1 MRFFILF
8 ISFFLF
14 SLGVDAQSLQLAKN
28 FFDKGEYEKAL
39 SYYQKTLEQQSNNPK
54 AFNGIVSSLQ
64 QLERF
69 DQAEEMLMRQLE
81 NSPRNSTIFIDIGHN
96 FALQKNDIKAEE
108 YYQKS
113 LALIENEPRQAFGV
127 GLRFENYNLLDYAA
141 TAYKKANEIMPNAGL
156 ELKLARLYGEQGEL
170 QQMFESYLNLVIKDE
185 KYFPYANRE
194 FGKFITE
201 DASAEANT
209 ILRTSLLKRLQT
221 NPDPFYNE
229 MLSWLYIQQKDY
241 NKALIQ
247 EKAIYRRSEMPNL
260 NRMMNLAYAAKRAE
274 DLEAA
279 IAVTN
284 FIIEE
289 APSSIKLRAKQ
300 LKLSLEVATAKASEY
315 AEIEE
320 HFRSVIS
327 EFENSGETI
336 PLQIDFGQF
345 LAFKSGKVDEAE
357 SLLKNLLNKA
367 VNEYEEA
374 RIKMAIADVLVL
386 QEKFNEALI
395 TYTQVQK
402 MVKNDQIAQDA
413 QFKVAKTS
421 YYKGD
426 FEWAQTQLD
435 VLKESTSQLIAND
448 AMELSLMII
457 DNTLEDSTQVALKKY
472 AHADLLAYQGKN
484 EQSITELQQLLNEH
498 KGEKIEDEALFKQA
512 QLYELEDQ
520 YLLAEENYLAIL
532 DNFGQDLLA
541 DNAAWNLA
549 ELYAEELNLP
559 EKAKQY
565 YEQMLFNFED
575 SIYFI
580 ESRKK
585 YRALRGDEIE

>member
-8 ISFFLF
+8 ISVFLF
-14 SLGVDAQSLQLAKN
+14 SLQVNAQSLQLAQN
-28 FFDKGEYEKAL
+28 FFDKGEYEKAS
-39 SYYQKTLEQQSNNPK
+39 SYYQKTLEQQSNNPR
-54 AFNGIVSSLQ
+54 AFNGVVSSLQ

-69 DQAEEMLMRQLE
+69 DKAEEMLMRQLE
-81 NSPRNSTIFIDIGHN
+81 NSPQNSTFLIDIGHN
-96 FALQKNDIKAEE
+96 FALQRNEAKAEE
-108 YYQKS
+108 YYQKA
-113 LALIENEPRQAFGV
+113 LAVIEAEPRQAFSV
-127 GLRFENYNLLDYAA
+127 GLKFENINLLEYAA
-141 TAYKKANEIMPNAGL
+141 KAYKKANEIMPNAGL

-170 QQMFESYLNLVIKDE
+170 QQMFESYLDLVIKDE

-194 FGKFITE
+194 FGEFITE
-201 DASAEANT
+201 DASAEANVL
-209 ILRTSLLKRLQT
+209 LRTTLLKRLQT

-229 MLSWLYIQQKDY
+229 MLSWLYIQQKEY
-241 NKALIQ
+241 SKALIQ
-247 EKAIYRRSEMPNL
+247 EKAIFRRAEMPNL
-260 NRMMNLAYAAKRAE
+260 NRIMNLAYAAKRAE

-279 IAVTN
+279 KEVTN

-289 APSSIKLRAKQ
+289 APPNLKLRARQ
-300 LKLSLEVATAKASEY
+300 LKLSLDVATATTSEY
-315 AEIEE
+315 PEIEKN
-320 HFRSVIS
+320 FRSVI
-327 EFENSGETI
+327 EEYKNAGETI

-345 LAFKSGKVDEAE
+345 LAFKSNKVIEAE
-357 SLLKNLLNKA
+357 NLLKNLLDKA
-367 VNEYEEA
+367 INEYEKA

-402 MVKNDQIAQDA
+402 MVKNDKIAQDA

-435 VLKESTSQLIAND
+435 VLKKSTSQLIAND
-448 AMELSLMII
+448 AMELSLMIN

-472 AHADLLAYQGKN
+472 AHADLLAFQGKN
-484 EQSITELQQLLNEH
+484 EQAIAELSQLLTEH

-512 QLYELEDQ
+512 QLYELQAQ

-549 ELYAEELNLP
+549 EMYSNMLNLP
-559 EKAKQY
+559 EKAQQY
-565 YEQMLFNFED
+565 YEKILFNFED

-585 YRALRGDEIE
+585 YRSLRGDEIE

>member
-8 ISFFLF
+8 ISVFLF
-14 SLGVDAQSLQLAKN
+14 SLQVNAQSLQLAQN

-39 SYYQKTLEQQSNNPK
+39 SYYQKTLEQQSNNPR
-54 AFNGIVSSLQ
+54 AFNGVVSSLQ

-69 DQAEEMLMRQLE
+69 DKAEEMLMRQLE
-81 NSPRNSTIFIDIGHN
+81 DSPQNSTFLIDIGHN
-96 FALQKNDIKAEE
+96 FALQRNEAKAEE
-108 YYQKS
+108 YYQKA
-113 LALIENEPRQAFGV
+113 LAVIETEPRQAFSV
-127 GLRFENYNLLDYAA
+127 GLKFENINLLEYAA

-170 QQMFESYLNLVIKDE
+170 QQMFESYLDLVIKDE

-194 FGKFITE
+194 FGEFITE
-201 DASAEANT
+201 DASAEANVL
-209 ILRTSLLKRLQT
+209 LRTTLLKRLQT

-229 MLSWLYIQQKDY
+229 MLSWLYIQQKEY
-241 NKALIQ
+241 SKALVQ
-247 EKAIYRRSEMPNL
+247 EKAIFRRAEVPNL
-260 NRMMNLAYAAKRAE
+260 NRIMNLAYAAKRAE

-279 IAVTN
+279 KEVTN

-289 APSSIKLRAKQ
+289 APPNLKLRAKQ
-300 LKLSLEVATAKASEY
+300 LKLSLDVATATTSEY
-315 AEIEE
+315 PEIEKN
-320 HFRSVIS
+320 FRSVIA
-327 EFENSGETI
+327 EYKNAGETI

-345 LAFKSGKVDEAE
+345 LAFKSNKVIEAE
-357 SLLKNLLNKA
+357 NLLKNLLDKA
-367 VNEYEEA
+367 INEYEKA

-402 MVKNDQIAQDA
+402 MVKNDKIAQDA

-435 VLKESTSQLIAND
+435 VLKKSTSQLIAND
-448 AMELSLMII
+448 AMELSLMIN

-472 AHADLLAYQGKN
+472 AHADLLAFQGKN
-484 EQSITELQQLLNEH
+484 EQAIAELSELLTEH

-512 QLYELEDQ
+512 QLYELQAQ

-549 ELYAEELNLP
+549 EMYSNMLNLP
-559 EKAKQY
+559 EKAQQY
-565 YEQMLFNFED
+565 YEKILFNFED

-585 YRALRGDEIE
+585 YRSLRGDEIE